1 MKRALRILIPFA
13 LIIAIIA
20 SAAWYFLV
28 YDREFTR
35 DLLLGQARHA
45 EAAGRHKLAA
55 WFYDLAYE
63 HASQDEDVAIE
74 LAQQYEKAGN
84 YTKAEYTLYQAI
96 SDSGSAKLYAERSRL
111 FVAQDK
117 LMDSVNML
125 NSIDDPAIRSELDA
139 MRPMIPSTN
148 YDPSVL
154 YTEYIAIELSVPSG
168 TIYAT
173 TDGSYP
179 TLENGPCAEPI
190 MLPAGETTIYA
201 VTVGDNGLVSPLAIY
216 SYTVGGIIE
225 PVAFAD
231 PAFELALRTQLG
243 IVERPYV
250 YTDELWAVEEFTVPA
265 DAVTYADL
273 VYLPYLTKLTI
284 ENGISEELHYVG
296 SMSSMQ
302 ELTITNTTL
311 SEKDFSAIA
320 TLPELTKLTLTN
332 CGRPSIAPLSEAH
345 NLVYLDY
352 RYNSLQD
359 LGPLAGCP
367 NLEELYLSNNAI
379 TDLSAL
385 SGLTSL
391 RVLDVSH
398 NALSLIDPICI
409 LPALETLN
417 VSFNNIISLGNIGDL
432 ANLKTLECQNNSITS
447 LFTGTLPGSP
457 SSGLEKCVR
466 MEHLDISNNEIVDI
480 SSLSSMTQLTYL
492 NFAQNQ
498 VPELPAFSKD
508 LPLVTIDGS
517 HNLLLSLEPL
527 SGLPQLKYVFMDYN
541 EEINSVEPLK
551 FCPWLIKVKVF
562 GTKVKEVSFLTDQSI
577 IVEYDPTQK

>member
-13 LIIAIIA
+13 LIIAILA
-20 SAAWYFLV
+20 SAAWYLLV

-35 DLLLGQARHA
+35 DLLLSQARHA
-45 EAAGRHKLAA
+45 EASGHHKLAA

-74 LAQQYEKAGN
+74 LAHQYEKAGN

-96 SDSGSAKLYAERSRL
+96 SDGGSAKLYAERSRL

-125 NSIDDPAIRSELDA
+125 SSIDDPAISYQLDA

-154 YTEYIAIELSVPSG
+154 YNEYIAVELSAPSG

-179 TLENGPCAEPI
+179 SLANGPCTEPI
-190 MLPAGETTIYA
+190 VLPAGETTIYA
-201 VTVGDNGLVSPLAIY
+201 VTVGDNGLVSPLAIF

-225 PVAFAD
+225 PVTFAD
-231 PAFELALRTQLG
+231 PAVELALRTQLG
-243 IVERPYV
+243 IVDRPYI
-250 YTDELWAVEEFTVPA
+250 YTDELWAVEEFTMPA
-265 DAVTYADL
+265 EAVTYADL
-273 VYLPYLTKLTI
+273 AYLPYLTKLTI
-284 ENGISEELHYVG
+284 EKGISEELHYIG
-296 SMSSMQ
+296 GMSSMQ
-302 ELTITNTTL
+302 ELTITDTTL
-311 SEKDFSAIA
+311 SEKDFAAIA
-320 TLPELTKLTLTN
+320 TLPELTKLVLSN

-345 NLVYLDY
+345 NLVYLGFT
-352 RYNSLQD
+352 YNSLQD

-379 TDLSAL
+379 TDLSPL
-385 SGLTSL
+385 SSLTQL

-398 NALSLIDPICI
+398 NVLSVIDPICVI
-409 LPALETLN
+409 PALEKLN
-417 VSFNNIISLGNIGDL
+417 VSFNNITSLGNIGDL
-432 ANLKTLECQNNSITS
+432 ANLKSLECQNNSIAS
-447 LFTGTLPGSP
+447 LFSGTVPGSP
-457 SSGLEKCVR
+457 SSGLEKCVQ
-466 MEHLDISNNEIVDI
+466 MEYLDISNNEIVDI
-480 SSLSSMTQLTYL
+480 SSLSSMTRLTYL

-508 LPLVTIDGS
+508 VPLVTIDGS

-527 SGLPQLKYVFMDYN
+527 ADLPMLNNVFMDYN
-541 EEINSVEPLK
+541 EEIKSVEPLK
-551 FCPWLIKVKVF
+551 FCPCLIKVKVF
-562 GTKVKEVSFLTDQSI
+562 GTKVKEVDFLTEQSI